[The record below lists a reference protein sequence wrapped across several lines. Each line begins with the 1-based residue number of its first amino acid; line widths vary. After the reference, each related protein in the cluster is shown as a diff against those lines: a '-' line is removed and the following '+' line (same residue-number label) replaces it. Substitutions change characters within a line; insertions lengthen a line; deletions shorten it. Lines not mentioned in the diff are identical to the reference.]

1 MTTARLSRQ
10 LVYGKNGMVCTNS
23 PLSAAAGL
31 KVLQEG
37 GNAFD
42 AALATAATETVT
54 MVPMCGIGGDSF
66 ILLYEAGNSRVTGI
80 SSAGVPG

>member
-1 MTTARLSRQ
+1 MTTARPSRQ
-10 LVYGKNGMVCTNS
+10 VVYGKNSMVCTNS

-42 AALATAATETVT
+42 AALAVAATETVT
-54 MVPMCGIGGDSF
+54 IVPSCGIGVASF
-66 ILLYEAGNSRVTGI
+66 ILLYAAQIRSAPCGERV
-80 SSAGVPG
+80 